1 MNFDKDLL
9 QEARRQWIAYG
20 STILLGFAGGVA
32 IILQARQLSRILN
45 GVFIDGWTREETEPL
60 FLLLLAI
67 LLARALFIWL
77 GEISAGRLAI
87 QIKTDLRAQL
97 THKIFSLGPGF
108 TRGENSGELVNTALQ
123 GIESLDAYFS
133 QYLPQ
138 VLLAALIPAAILVVV
153 FPIDWISGFILL
165 LTAPLIP
172 IFMVLIGKASE
183 STTRRQWNVLSRLST
198 YYLDTLQG
206 LQELKLLGQ
215 SKPRADKLQAASEQY
230 RLTTMKV
237 LRVTFL
243 SALVL
248 EMAGTISTAVIAVQ
262 IGLRLLYGRM
272 AFADAFFILLL
283 APEFYLPLRQLGL
296 RFHAGASGMQAARR
310 IFRIL
315 QLPEPA
321 RTATMPLPAGSLEQI
336 RSISFQDVRYTY
348 SGQTSPALDGVT
360 FTVKQGE
367 KVAIVG
373 ATGAGKSTLV
383 YLLMR
388 FAPVERGQILVDRIP
403 LDSIPID
410 VWRRNI
416 AWVPQKPV
424 LFQGSLAENIALG
437 KPEATRD
444 EIVAASS
451 LAHLDNFV
459 KQLPDGYETDIGEF
473 GARLSGGEMQR
484 VALARA
490 FLLDAPILVF
500 DEPSA
505 HLDPQ
510 SEAWLEESMQRLRV
524 GRTMFIIA
532 HRLATVYSADQILVL
547 DKGKIVEQGSHQEL
561 SASDGYYSRLLRF
574 YGGAAA

>member
-153 FPIDWISGFILL
+153 FPIDWISGLILL

-183 STTRRQWNVLSRLST
+183 STTRRQWNILSRLST

-272 AFADAFFILLL
+272 EFADAFFILLL

-336 RSISFQDVRYTY
+336 HSISFQDVRYTY

-444 EIVAASS
+444 VIVAASS

-505 HLDPQ
+505 HLDSQ

>member
-153 FPIDWISGFILL
+153 FPIDWISGLILL

-183 STTRRQWNVLSRLST
+183 STTRRQWNILSRLST

-444 EIVAASS
+444 VIVAASS

>member
-153 FPIDWISGFILL
+153 FPIDWISGLILL

-183 STTRRQWNVLSRLST
+183 STTRRQWNILSRLST